1 MKPIPTAILRT
12 ATQLPNAT
20 VNSPA
25 RVGLSTDV
33 QGADPQALEKF
44 NQALPKSRGAANKL
58 AGRKLPW
65 EDEIMAAREEVLA
78 DAQEWQMAM
87 TEVTGAGAG
96 GSVGGA
102 AGGAAGA
109 AEAGGAAVAGGAG
122 GTAGA
127 AAAAAGVSPLAFA
140 PALALG
146 GGGGGNFINTPP
158 VLTLPTE
165 VRLATNGT
173 GDVQCAVARATDVD
187 LQQLRYS
194 FLEDG
199 RRVSSV
205 EVYSKVA
212 EGQDPVLLGE
222 FSIDPVSGQISFQY
236 AEGANEALMCD
247 QTTLTV
253 VAFDGIDQSAPRS
266 ITIEWAFDVDASGVL
281 NLADAGEN
289 FVEVVEPDTPVL
301 SDLLSDLQH
310 EDEDHES
317 DEFDG
322 RCLDYVYARSE
333 EVTVLAPLTGRHS
346 GSQLIYAGLSTDGLF
361 EVNPPPASMLGFE
374 AFRNGAGLTMG
385 WAHLVDWVDDSV
397 PRLNG
402 YLSEVTLTGYPQWTG
417 TDGFVYVHFDQGS
430 TFAGYDL
437 GQSGVAD
444 DLYVPPCAGDGAEYP
459 YLEQEHG
466 VYRVSKLAE
475 GTECNDLIAGALGQ
489 VETLNGGAGND
500 LIFANSHED
509 GVTYRGDVVIGGSGD
524 DLIVLSGEGHTLQFE
539 ADQASN
545 GSDVVVGFDEYST
558 LELQAGE
565 LVSVLCGNDVVA
577 EGFDGYVFSQS
588 GEDVVLTRWNDG
600 VAEIRWNDGVAEIAK
615 MATFI
620 DTHIEVFKSYAVL
633 PG

>member
-44 NQALPKSRGAANKL
+44 NQALPKSRGTANKL

-78 DAQEWQMAM
+78 DAQEWQMAQA
-87 TEVTGAGAG
+87 EVTGAGAGAG

-109 AEAGGAAVAGGAG
+109 AEAGGAAGAAGAGGAG
-122 GTAGA
+122 GAAGA

-146 GGGGGNFINTPP
+146 GGGGTFINTPP
-158 VLTLPTE
+158 VLTLPAE
-165 VRLATNGT
+165 ARLATNGT
-173 GDVQCAVARATDVD
+173 GAVQCAKAGATDVD
-187 LQQLRYS
+187 LQQRLSYF

-199 RRVSSV
+199 QRVSSV
-205 EVYSKVA
+205 KAYSKVA

-247 QTTLTV
+247 QATLTV
-253 VAFDGIDQSAPRS
+253 VAFDGIDQSAPGS
-266 ITIEWAFDVDASGVL
+266 ITIEWAFDVDASDVL
-281 NLADAGEN
+281 SLDDATN
-289 FVEVVEPDTPVL
+289 YFVPEEGGPALSYLVEDLKYVVEEHVAA
-301 SDLLSDLQH
+301 
-310 EDEDHES
+310 
-317 DEFDG
+317 EFDG
-322 RCLDYVYARSE
+322 RCLDNVYVQSE
-333 EVTVLAPLTGRHS
+333 VVTVREPLAGRHS
-346 GSQLIYAGLSTDGLF
+346 GSQLIYAGLSTASWSEESLAQ
-361 EVNPPPASMLGFE
+361 ASMLGFE
-374 AFRNGAGLTMG
+374 AFRDAAGLTMG
-385 WAHLVDWVDDSV
+385 WAHLVESANGDAS
-397 PRLNG
+397 LLEG
-402 YLSEVTLTGYPQWTG
+402 YLSEVTLTGYPEWTG

-437 GQSGVAD
+437 GQSGVGD
-444 DLYVPPCAGDGAEYP
+444 DPYVPACAGEGAEYP
-459 YLEQEHG
+459 FLEQEHG
-466 VYRVSKLAE
+466 VYRVSKSAE

-500 LIFANSHED
+500 LIFAQGDEID
-509 GVTYRGDVVIGGSGD
+509 DTYFGDTVRGGSGD
-524 DLIVLSGEGHTLQFE
+524 DLIVLSGEGHTVQFE

-558 LELQAGE
+558 LQLQVGE
-565 LVSVLCGNDVVA
+565 WVSVLCGTDVVA

-588 GEDVVLTRWNDG
+588 GADVILTRWNEG
-600 VAEIRWNDGVAEIAK
+600 VAEADE
-615 MATFI
+615 MAVFV
-620 DTHIEVFKSYAVL
+620 DASIELFKAYATAPAPAPVI
-633 PG
+633 